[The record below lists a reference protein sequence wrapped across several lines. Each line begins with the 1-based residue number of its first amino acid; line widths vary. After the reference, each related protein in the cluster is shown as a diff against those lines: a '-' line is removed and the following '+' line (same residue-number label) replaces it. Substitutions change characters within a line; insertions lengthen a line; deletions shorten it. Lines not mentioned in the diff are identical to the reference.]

1 MLLLTL
7 CFAHT
12 TNQVLYDKKVVKQ
25 VDVPSYSGSF
35 GILANHVPV
44 LAVIKPGVVT
54 VFEEDG
60 SANKFFGNFSL
71 LKFFLKFFL
80 KVYFSKTISHFYWFV
95 RKLILLSSIPN
106 YSNPRLLKFQLQ
118 KNQ

>member
-1 MLLLTL
+1 M
-7 CFAHT
+7 
-12 TNQVLYDKKVVKQ
+12 LYDKKIVKQ

-60 SANKFFGNFSL
+60 SANKFFG
-71 LKFFLKFFL
+71 
-80 KVYFSKTISHFYWFV
+80 
-95 RKLILLSSIPN
+95 KLPAMNSPCGLHRNRARLIAILIT
-106 YSNPRLLKFQLQ
+106 RTQ
-118 KNQ
+118 

>member
-1 MLLLTL
+1 M
-7 CFAHT
+7 
-12 TNQVLYDKKVVKQ
+12 LYDKKPVKQ

-60 SANKFFGNFSL
+60 SANKFFGNFRS
-71 LKFFLKFFL
+71 
-80 KVYFSKTISHFYWFV
+80 FSDSF
-95 RKLILLSSIPN
+95 
-106 YSNPRLLKFQLQ
+106 
-118 KNQ
+118 